1 MMLLYI
7 YLSGKGDGMSFKYF
21 REIDRLGR
29 VVIPMD
35 IRKSLSISAGDVL
48 KISSDTDRIIL
59 QKAEN
64 QCVFCGST
72 EDLTELERK
81 FICQSCISRLM
92 K

>member
-1 MMLLYI
+1 MN
-7 YLSGKGDGMSFKYF
+7 FKYY

-48 KISSDTDRIIL
+48 EIMADESKITL

-64 QCVFCGST
+64 KCVFCNSAV
-72 EDLTELERK
+72 ELTEFEGK
-81 FICQSCISRLM
+81 FICASCLNKLSR
-92 K
+92 